1 MSRPN
6 LSRGA
11 GSPAKTPVEI
21 IDSTLA
27 SRPSGIIEAHR
38 RPIDE
43 VYALVGSQ
51 PGGLGAEAARARLVE
66 FGRNEIPPPR
76 REWVGFKLL
85 RQLTHFLAILL
96 WAAAGLA
103 FLGARLSPD
112 SGLGP
117 LAWAIVAVILVN
129 GGFSFFQ
136 EERAERAAEALQALL
151 PSRARVIREGIEIE
165 ASRAELV
172 PGDLL
177 VLADGDLVA
186 ADARVVEC
194 HRLQVSNALLTG
206 ESAPRSRSVEASDS
220 VLLDSPNMVFAG
232 TTVVSGRGKAV
243 IVGTG
248 LHTEFAHVA
257 CLAQEV
263 RKEEPPLVREIKR
276 VTHVVTAISVATGV
290 GFFLLGEAIGRSF
303 WDNFVFAIGI
313 LVANVPE
320 GLLPTVTLALA
331 MASQRMARRRALIK
345 DLPSV
350 EALGAVTAICSDKTG
365 TLTEGRMA
373 LARVVSVGT
382 FYEPGAE
389 LAAAEPQNPLLF
401 AAFRYCNNARWD
413 AATERGFGDPLE
425 IALLRAVP
433 ANSAVVERLG
443 EVPFD
448 SERRRMTVT
457 CRVRSEV
464 LVLSKGALVSVLPSC
479 VTMLAAGGEHPLDTA
494 RRAGLEDVETGLTR
508 EGFRVLAFAGRSLGK
523 TMPVDPDSEATEAG
537 LVFLGFAAFLDPP
550 RPEAKGAVESCRRSG
565 IRVFMVTG
573 DHRLTAAAIGRQIG
587 LLSEPH
593 TPIVEGEDLMRIS
606 DSTLVRILARPT
618 AIFARA
624 SAEQKLRIVRL
635 LRGRGD
641 VVAVTGDGVNDAPA
655 LKAADVGIAMG
666 IVGTDVAREAARL
679 ILLDDNFQSIVAAI
693 EEGRTVWD
701 NVRKFIT
708 YIFTS
713 NIPEIVPFIA
723 FVLAGIPLPLT
734 ILQILAVDLGTDM
747 IPALGLGAEPPRSG
761 SIARRPRARDE
772 RLLSAGVLLRAYG
785 FLGPMEAAVAM
796 GNYFAV
802 LVMGG
807 WSWGQSL
814 GSDDPLY
821 LSATTACLASI
832 VITQVAAGL
841 TCRSPR
847 ESLVSLGLFTNRLL
861 WWGIALEIGLIA
873 AIVLAPPLERVF
885 ATAPLPWFAWLL
897 PIPGALSLLAADES
911 RKWLVRRSRGVINGN
926 GRG

>member
-1 MSRPN
+1 MSRSDPAY
-6 LSRGA
+6 GA
-11 GSPAKTPVEI
+11 GRSAKTPVEVVN
-21 IDSTLA
+21 STLPP
-27 SRPSGIIEAHR
+27 RQSGLIEAHR
-38 RPIDE
+38 RPIGE
-43 VYALVGSQ
+43 VYAHLGSQ
-51 PGGLGAEAARARLVE
+51 PGGISAEAARGRLLE
-66 FGRNEIPPPR
+66 HGRNEIPPPR

-85 RQLTHFLAILL
+85 RQLTHFLAAIL
-96 WAAAGLA
+96 WVAAGLA
-103 FLGARLSPD
+103 FLGARLSPE

-117 LAWAIVAVILVN
+117 LAWAIVAIILVN

-151 PSRARVIREGIEIE
+151 PSRTRVIRDGIEIE
-165 ASRAELV
+165 VSRAELV

-177 VLADGDLVA
+177 VLADGDLVP

-194 HRLQVSNALLTG
+194 HRLQVSNAVLTG
-206 ESAPRSRSVEASDS
+206 ESVPCFRSVEASDS
-220 VLLDSPNMVFAG
+220 VLLESPNMVFAG
-232 TTVVSGRGKAV
+232 TTVASGRGKAV
-243 IVGTG
+243 IVATG

-257 CLAQEV
+257 WLAQEV
-263 RKEEPPLVREIKR
+263 RREEPPLVREIKR
-276 VTHVVTAISVATGV
+276 VTHVVTAISVATGL
-290 GFFLLGEAIGRSF
+290 GFFLLGEAIGRTF
-303 WDNFVFAIGI
+303 WQNFVFAIGI

-331 MASQRMARRRALIK
+331 MASQRMARRNALIK

-350 EALGAVTAICSDKTG
+350 EALGAVTAICTDKTG

-373 LARVVSVGT
+373 LARVVSLGT
-382 FYEPGAE
+382 SYEPGAE
-389 LAAAEPQNPLLF
+389 LAAAEPGNPLLF
-401 AAFRYCNNARWD
+401 AALRYCNNARWD
-413 AATERGFGDPLE
+413 AAAGCGFGDPLE
-425 IALLRAVP
+425 VALLRAVP
-433 ANSAVVERLG
+433 ACPAVAERLG

-457 CRVRSEV
+457 CRLHGEV
-464 LVLSKGALVSVLPSC
+464 LVLSKGALVSILPSC
-479 VTMLAAGGEHPLDTA
+479 VTMLAAGGERPLDA
-494 RRAGLEDVETGLTR
+494 AERAALEDVETRLTR
-508 EGFRVLAFAGRSLGK
+508 EGVRVLAFAGRSLGK
-523 TMPVDPDSEATEAG
+523 TMPVDPDSESTEAG
-537 LVFLGFAAFLDPP
+537 LVFLGLAAFLDPP

-573 DHRLTAAAIGRQIG
+573 DHRLTAEAIGRQVG

-593 TPIVEGEDLMRIS
+593 TPTLEGEDLMRIS
-606 DSTLVRILARPT
+606 DATLVRILARPT

-655 LKAADVGIAMG
+655 LKAADVGVAMG
-666 IVGTDVAREAARL
+666 IVGSDVAREAARV

-693 EEGRTVWD
+693 EEGRTVWE
-701 NVRKFIT
+701 NVRKFVT

-761 SIARRPRARDE
+761 SLSRRPRARDE

-785 FLGPMEAAVAM
+785 FLGPIEAAVAM

-802 LVMGG
+802 LAVGG
-807 WSWGQSL
+807 WSWGRTL
-814 GSDDPLY
+814 AADDPLY

-847 ESLVSLGLFTNRLL
+847 ESLARLGLFTNRLL
-861 WWGIALEIGLIA
+861 WWGIVFEIGLIA
-873 AIVLAPPLERVF
+873 AIVLAPPLQRVF

-897 PIPGALSLLAADES
+897 PIPGALCLLAADES
-911 RKWLVRRSRGVINGN
+911 RKWLVRRR
-926 GRG
+926 RATP

>member
-1 MSRPN
+1 MSRPDP
-6 LSRGA
+6 SCGV
-11 GSPAKTPVEI
+11 GSSTKTPFEIVESTAAARHPGLVEI
-21 IDSTLA
+21 
-27 SRPSGIIEAHR
+27 HR
-38 RPIDE
+38 QSVDE
-43 VYALVGSQ
+43 VYLLFGSG
-51 PGGLGAEAARARLVE
+51 PGGLDTQAARARLLE
-66 FGRNEIPPPR
+66 NGRNEIPSPR

-117 LAWAIVAVILVN
+117 LALAIVAVIVVN
-129 GGFSFFQ
+129 GAFSFFQ

-151 PSRARVIREGIEIE
+151 PSCAGVIREGTEIE
-165 ASRAELV
+165 VSRADLV
-172 PGDLL
+172 PGDLI
-177 VLADGDLVA
+177 VLADGDLVP
-186 ADARVVEC
+186 ADARIVEC
-194 HRLQVSNALLTG
+194 HRLQVSNAVLTG
-206 ESAPRSRSVEASDS
+206 ESVPRSRSVEASQAPP
-220 VLLDSPNMVFAG
+220 LDSPNMVFAG
-232 TTVVSGRGKAV
+232 TVVVSGRGKA
-243 IVGTG
+243 IVVATG

-257 CLAQEV
+257 CLTQEV
-263 RKEEPPLVREIKR
+263 SKEEPPLVREIKR
-276 VTHVVTAISVATGV
+276 VTHVVTAISVSTGV
-290 GFFLLGEAIGRSF
+290 GFFFLGEAIGRSF

-331 MASQRMARRRALIK
+331 MASQRMAQRRALIK

-350 EALGAVTAICSDKTG
+350 EALGAVTAICTDKTG

-373 LARVVSVGT
+373 LARVVSAGK
-382 FYEPGAE
+382 FYELGPGLE
-389 LAAAEPQNPLLF
+389 AAEPDNPLLF
-401 AAFRYCNNARWD
+401 SAFRYCNDARWD
-413 AATERGFGDPLE
+413 PIAGRGVGDPLE
-425 IALLRAVP
+425 VALLRAMP
-433 ANSAVVERLG
+433 AAPAVAERLG

-457 CRVRSEV
+457 CRVREEV

-479 VTMLAAGGEHPLDTA
+479 ATMLVAGGERPLDAAA
-494 RRAGLEDVETGLTR
+494 RAALEDVENELTR
-508 EGFRVLAFAGRSLGK
+508 EGFRVLGFAGRSLGE
-523 TMPVDPDSEATEAG
+523 TVPVDCDSEETEAG

-550 RPEAKGAVESCRRSG
+550 RPEAKGAVEHCRRSG

-573 DHRLTAAAIGRQIG
+573 DHRLTAEAIGRQIG

-606 DSTLVRILARPT
+606 DSALGRILSRPT

-655 LKAADVGIAMG
+655 LKAADVGVAMG
-666 IVGTDVAREAARL
+666 IVGTDVAREAARV
-679 ILLDDNFQSIVAAI
+679 ILLDDNFQSIVAAV
-693 EEGRTVWD
+693 EEGRTVWK

-713 NIPEIVPFIA
+713 NIPEIVPFIT
-723 FVLAGIPLPLT
+723 FVLAGVPLPLT

-747 IPALGLGAEPPRSG
+747 IPALGLGAEPPRPDVMDEP
-761 SIARRPRARDE
+761 PRARNQ
-772 RLLSAGVLLRAYG
+772 RLLSTGVLLRAYG
-785 FLGPMEAAVAM
+785 FLGPIEAVAAM

-802 LVMGG
+802 LLSGG
-807 WSWGQSL
+807 WVWAQSL
-814 GSDDPLY
+814 GPGDPLY
-821 LSATTACLASI
+821 RSATTACLASI
-832 VITQVAAGL
+832 VITQVAVGL

-847 ESLVSLGLFTNRLL
+847 ESLARLGLFTNRLL
-861 WWGIALEIGLIA
+861 WWGIVLEIALIA
-873 AIVLAPPLERVF
+873 GIVLAPPFQRVL

-897 PIPGALSLLAADES
+897 PVPAALGLLAADES
-911 RKWLVRRSRGVINGN
+911 RKWLVRRRNATREDRRG
-926 GRG
+926 